1 MPDYKHILIATLGG
15 QPQVVT
21 LTLDLLLRRNY
32 LISEVYVVHPRIS
45 DPRIEHAVRCLKSE
59 FSEHRYIIDGH
70 TVNCRLF
77 LRPLRQGDIELED
90 ISDEASANGALDTI
104 YHLVLELKQQQRVV
118 HLSLTGGRRLM
129 SLLAI
134 SAAQMN
140 FTHLDHIWHIYSPQA
155 FRLRSN
161 EGAIMHATPRDGVR
175 LIEMP
180 FVPWGAYFP
189 HLPHSPHSPSSPS
202 TNAQQALS
210 AQVAQMDSTEQARC
224 TQVFNDLTSRQRD
237 VLHAFSR
244 GLKRQKVSESLGITL
259 KTVDTHKTNI
269 LAACRNTWNMPE
281 DEPLD
286 HTFLRDHFA
295 SYFDRY
301 EYTPGH
307 SKTHQKG
314 Y

>member
-1 MPDYKHILIATLGG
+1 MPDNKHIMIATLGG

-59 FSEHRYIIDGH
+59 FSEHRYIIDGR

-180 FVPWGAYFP
+180 FVPLGAYFP
-189 HLPHSPHSPSSPS
+189 HLPHSPHSPGPH
-202 TNAQQALS
+202 AQQALS
-210 AQVAQMDSTEQARC
+210 AQVAQMDETEQARC
-224 TQVFNDLTSRQRD
+224 TQVFNDLTARQRD
-237 VLHAFSR
+237 VLYTFSQ
-244 GLKRQKVSESLGITL
+244 GMKRQQVAETLHITL
-259 KTVDTHKTNI
+259 KTVDSHKTNI
-269 LAACRNTWNMPE
+269 LAACRNAWNMPE

>member
-1 MPDYKHILIATLGG
+1 MPDYKHIMIATLGG
-15 QPQVVT
+15 QPQVIT

-32 LISEVYVVHPRIS
+32 PINEIYVVHPRIS
-45 DPRIEHAVRCLKSE
+45 DPRIQHAVGCLKNE
-59 FSEHRYIIDGH
+59 FSEQRYAIDGRSI
-70 TVNCRLF
+70 NCRLY
-77 LRPLRQGDIELED
+77 LRPLRQNDTEMDDIT
-90 ISDEASANGALDTI
+90 DEASANGTLDTI
-104 YHLVLELKQQQRVV
+104 YHLVLELKQQQRIV

-140 FTHLDHIWHIYSPQA
+140 FTHLDHIWHIYSPRE

-161 EGAIMHATPRDGVR
+161 EGAIMHATPEDGVR

-189 HLPHSPHSPSSPS
+189 HLPHSPHSSS

-210 AQVAQMDSTEQARC
+210 NQVAQMDKTEQAHC
-224 TQVFNDLTSRQRD
+224 SQVFNDLTPRQRD
-237 VLHAFSR
+237 VLYTFSQ
-244 GLKRQKVSESLGITL
+244 GMKRQQVADNLHITL
-259 KTVDTHKTNI
+259 KTVDSHKMQI
-269 LAACRNTWNMPE
+269 LAACRNAWNMPE

-286 HTFLRDHFA
+286 YTFLRDHFA
-295 SYFDRY
+295 DYFDRY
-301 EYTPGH
+301 EYTPAH

-314 Y
+314 F